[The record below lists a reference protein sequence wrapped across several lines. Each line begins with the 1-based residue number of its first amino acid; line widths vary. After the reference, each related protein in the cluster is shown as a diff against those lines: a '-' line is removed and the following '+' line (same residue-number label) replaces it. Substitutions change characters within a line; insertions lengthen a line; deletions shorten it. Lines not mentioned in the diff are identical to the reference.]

1 MMIRWADNKAA
12 QKRNQNFLI
21 GRQKFL
27 NNVISITTATVVTV
41 GPGFGVASVMNNNG
55 IGEEGSIN
63 NSGIGEE
70 GLIVL
75 GFGVA
80 TVMGNNGIGRE
91 GLINNDGIGK
101 EGEI

>member
-1 MMIRWADNKAA
+1 MIIRWADNLAG

-27 NNVISITTATVVTV
+27 NNVISITTATVITS
-41 GPGFGVASVMNNNG
+41 GPGFGVASVMSNNG
-55 IGEEGSIN
+55 IGKIGAMDN
-63 NSGIGEE
+63 DGIGEE
-70 GLIVL
+70 GLIVF

-80 TVMGNNGIGRE
+80 AVMSNNGIGRE

-101 EGEI
+101 EGDI